1 MFDQNAAYNLTNDQ
15 EEVGFDEAFDED
27 PFEGSEL
34 WKPEPDLGED
44 PVVLQERIR
53 ALPNV
58 RKGIRPTQFTEFA
71 IYMPTETGDYAPFN
85 FKERPHLRRI
95 YDTPARRV
103 LMCCARQV
111 EKSTMLGNLIICYSC
126 LVPAFKTLYV
136 TPSATQTKTFSND
149 RLKEPIET
157 SPILRQFT
165 TKMLSSNILEKQF
178 VNRSKVTLRYA
189 YLSADRARGI
199 PAWMLMLDELQD
211 LLSDNISVIEQSLSH
226 APQQWKLYR
235 YSGTPKSL
243 DNIIEYY
250 RANWSTQGEWVVP
263 CDRHGG
269 ETGRHWNILGEKNI
283 GKKGL
288 ICEKCKKSIVP
299 YHPNSQWAAQ
309 VEWHETRTPWES
321 YRIPQLMVPWINWSS
336 DIILPYETYPR
347 DRFYNEILGIS
358 YDSGLRPLTRP
369 DIMACCNDE
378 VQMRTK
384 ELENY
389 RQLSYGQPVFAG
401 IDWGYGE
408 RAYTVVT
415 LAMYV
420 GMKFRVFFAHRFT
433 GEDADPE
440 IQIERLIEL
449 LTYYNVRMVGV
460 DWGAGFGMNDR
471 LIRKFGRNRVA
482 VYQYMARAKKKVEW
496 DKGLVRWKVHRTE
509 VMSSVFTAI
518 KKKKIEFPN
527 WEVWKQP
534 FAQDMLNI
542 YSEYN
547 NMLRMVQYDHNPE
560 NPDDTF
566 HSLLYCLIA
575 SFLIRPRPD
584 ILAPQKEDNQ
594 GRPIPT
600 FNPGGSYQ
608 G

>member
-1 MFDQNAAYNLTNDQ
+1 MFDQNAAYNLTGDQ

-27 PFEGSEL
+27 PFEGGEL

-44 PVVLQERIR
+44 PVVMQERVR

-269 ETGRHWNILGEKNI
+269 DTGRHWNILGEKNI

-309 VEWHETRTPWES
+309 VAWHETQTPWES

-369 DIMACCNDE
+369 DIMACCNDD

-482 VYQYMARAKKKVEW
+482 VYQYMARAKKKVEY
-496 DKGLVRWKVHRTE
+496 DKNLVRWKVHRTE

-518 KKKKIEFPN
+518 KKKKIEFPS

-547 NMLRMVQYDHNPE
+547 NMLRMIQYDHNPE

-566 HSLLYCLIA
+566 HSLLYCLIG

-594 GRPIPT
+594 GRPVPT
-600 FNPGGSYQ
+600 FSPGGSYQ

>member
-1 MFDQNAAYNLTNDQ
+1 MFDQNAAYNLTDDQ
-15 EEVGFDEAFDED
+15 EEKAYDEAFDYD

-34 WKPEPDLGED
+34 WLPENDLGED
-44 PVVLQERIR
+44 PLITQERVQ
-53 ALPNV
+53 ALTGLK
-58 RKGIRPTQFTEFA
+58 KGIRPSQFTEFA
-71 IYMPTETGDYAPFN
+71 VYMPTETGDYAPFE
-85 FKERPHLRRI
+85 FKTRRHLKRI
-95 YDTPARRV
+95 YDTPSRRV
-103 LMCCARQV
+103 LLCCARQV
-111 EKSTMLGNLIICYSC
+111 EKSTMLGNLILCYSC

-157 SPILRQFT
+157 SPVLRQFT
-165 TKMLSSNILEKQF
+165 TNMLSSNILEKQF

-235 YSGTPKSL
+235 YAGTPKSL

-269 ETGRHWNILGEKNI
+269 DTGRYWNILGEKNI

-288 ICEKCKKSIVP
+288 VCEKCKKSIVP
-299 YHPNSQWAAQ
+299 YHPDAQWGWQ
-309 VEWHETRTPWES
+309 VAWDEKRTPWES
-321 YRIPQLMVPWINWSS
+321 YRIPQLMVPWIDWTS
-336 DIILPYETYPR
+336 DILLPYETYPR

-369 DIMACCNDE
+369 DIMACCVDD
-378 VQMRTK
+378 MLMKPK

-389 RQLSYGQPVFAG
+389 RQLSYGQPIFAG

-415 LAMYV
+415 LAIYNQ
-420 GMKFRVFFAHRFT
+420 MKFRVFYVHRFT

-440 IQIERLIEL
+440 VQIEKLIEL
-449 LTYYNVRMVGV
+449 LNYFNVRMVGC

-482 VYQYMARAKKKVEW
+482 VFQYMARAKRKVEW
-496 DKGLVRWKVHRTE
+496 DPNLVRWKVHRTE
-509 VMSSVFTAI
+509 VMSAVFTAI
-518 KKKKIEFPN
+518 KRKKVEFPN
-527 WEVWKQP
+527 WEVFKQP
-534 FAQDMLNI
+534 YAQDMLNI

-547 NMLRMVQYDHNPE
+547 KMLRMIQYDHNPE

-566 HSLLYCLIA
+566 HSFLYCLIG
-575 SFLIRPRPD
+575 SMLIRPRPD
-584 ILAPQKEDNQ
+584 IIAPQKENNQ
-594 GRPIPT
+594 GVPMQT
-600 FNPGGSYQ
+600 YTPGGTYQ